1 MSVEISYKI
10 KRLTL
15 PDPSVV
21 LVLKVTQV
29 PNILPKWATIFNIYS
44 KSIQRGDRIL
54 EGTWVGAS
62 EQN

>member
-29 PNILPKWATIFNIYS
+29 PNILPK
-44 KSIQRGDRIL
+44 
-54 EGTWVGAS
+54 
-62 EQN
+62 